1 MPRILNWQNSLPSTD
16 LQRKEEDTIMNT
28 VTYITD
34 TNTDRSARY
43 LILDGYRETVEEWF
57 EESLPGDEIEEL
69 REALI
74 DAAVRMSGE
83 DRALLVA
90 NGFGIDEIPLAYTG
104 ADDAR
109 VFGEYNFADGSRD
122 DILNTISA
130 ECESRGLTEGYADVW
145 ATLTVLEA
153 IGGNVEKF
161 LD

>member
-1 MPRILNWQNSLPSTD
+1 MS
-16 LQRKEEDTIMNT
+16 T

-34 TNTDRSARY
+34 TNTDRFARY

-57 EESLPGDEIEEL
+57 EVSLPGDEIEEL

-90 NGFGIDEIPLAYTG
+90 NGFGIDTIPLAYTE

-109 VFGEYNFADGSRD
+109 VFGEYNVFDGGRD
-122 DILNTISA
+122 GIYNAISG
-130 ECESRGLTEGYADVW
+130 ECESRGLTDGYADVW
-145 ATLTVLEA
+145 ATLTVLEE
-153 IGGNVEKF
+153 IGGDVERF

>member
-1 MPRILNWQNSLPSTD
+1 MS
-16 LQRKEEDTIMNT
+16 T

-34 TNTDRSARY
+34 TNADPRTRY
-43 LILDGYRETVEEWF
+43 LILDGYRETVEDWF
-57 EESLPGDEIEEL
+57 ENSLPGDEVEEL

-74 DAAVRMSGE
+74 DAAVRMTGE

-90 NGFGIDEIPLAYTG
+90 NGFGIDEIPLAYTE

-122 DILNTISA
+122 GIYNAIAA
-130 ECESRGLTEGYADVW
+130 ECEAWGLTDGYADVW
-145 ATLTVLEA
+145 ETFTVLEE
-153 IGGNVEKF
+153 IGGNVARF

>member
-1 MPRILNWQNSLPSTD
+1 
-16 LQRKEEDTIMNT
+16 MNT

-43 LILDGYRETVEEWF
+43 LILDGCYETVEEWF
-57 EESLPGDEIEEL
+57 KEGIPDDEIKEL

-74 DAAVRMSGE
+74 DATVRMNGGDLE
-83 DRALLVA
+83 LLVA
-90 NGFGIDEIPLAYTG
+90 NGFTVTELPMAYTE
-104 ADDAR
+104 ADEAR

-122 DILNTISA
+122 GILNAISA
-130 ECESRGLTEGYADVW
+130 ECESQGLTDGYADVW

-153 IGGNVEKF
+153 IGGDVEKF

>member
-1 MPRILNWQNSLPSTD
+1 
-16 LQRKEEDTIMNT
+16 MNT

-34 TNTDRSARY
+34 ANTDRFARY
-43 LILDGYRETVEEWF
+43 LILDGYRETAEEWF
-57 EESLPGDEIEEL
+57 EKSLPGDEIEEL

-83 DRALLVA
+83 DRELLVA
-90 NGFGIDEIPLAYTG
+90 NGFGIDEISLAYTE

-122 DILNTISA
+122 GILNAISA
-130 ECESRGLTEGYADVW
+130 ECESWGLEQGQANTWE
-145 ATLTVLEA
+145 TLTVLDE
-153 IGGNVEKF
+153 IGGNVERF

>member
-1 MPRILNWQNSLPSTD
+1 
-16 LQRKEEDTIMNT
+16 MNT

-74 DAAVRMSGE
+74 DAAVRMTGE

-90 NGFGIDEIPLAYTG
+90 NGFGIDEIPLAYTE
-104 ADDAR
+104 ADEDR
-109 VFGEYNFADGSRD
+109 VFGEYNVFDGGRD
-122 DILNTISA
+122 GIYNAIAA
-130 ECESRGLTEGYADVW
+130 ECESWGLTDGYASVW
-145 ATLTVLEA
+145 ETLTVLEE
-153 IGGNVEKF
+153 IGGNVAKF

>member
-1 MPRILNWQNSLPSTD
+1 MS
-16 LQRKEEDTIMNT
+16 T

-34 TNTDRSARY
+34 TNTDRCARY
-43 LILDGYRETVEEWF
+43 LILDGYRETAEEWF
-57 EESLPGDEIEEL
+57 EKSLPGDEIDEL

-74 DAAVRMSGE
+74 DATVRMSGE
-83 DRALLVA
+83 DRELLVA
-90 NGFGIDEIPLAYTG
+90 NGFGIDTIPLAYTE

-122 DILNTISA
+122 GILNAISA
-130 ECESRGLTEGYADVW
+130 ECESWGLEQGQANTWE
-145 ATLTVLEA
+145 TLTVLDE

>member
-1 MPRILNWQNSLPSTD
+1 
-16 LQRKEEDTIMNT
+16 MNTT
-28 VTYITD
+28 VTYIAD
-34 TNTDRSARY
+34 TNTDPRTRY
-43 LILDGYRETVEEWF
+43 LIVDGERETVEEWF
-57 EESLPGDEIEEL
+57 ENSLPGDEVEEL

-90 NGFGIDEIPLAYTG
+90 NGFGIDEIPLAYTE

-122 DILNTISA
+122 GIYNAIAA
-130 ECESRGLTEGYADVW
+130 ECESQGLTDGYSSVW
-145 ATLTVLEA
+145 ETLTVLEE
-153 IGGNVEKF
+153 IGGDVAKF

>member
-1 MPRILNWQNSLPSTD
+1 
-16 LQRKEEDTIMNT
+16 MNT

-34 TNTDRSARY
+34 TNTDCFARY
-43 LILDGYRETVEEWF
+43 LIIDGERETAEEWF
-57 EESLPGDEIEEL
+57 EKSLPGDEIEEL
-69 REALI
+69 RAALI

-90 NGFGIDEIPLAYTG
+90 NGFGIDEIPLAYTE

-122 DILNTISA
+122 GIYNAIAA
-130 ECESRGLTEGYADVW
+130 ECESQGLTDGYSSVW
-145 ATLTVLEA
+145 ETLTVLEE
-153 IGGNVEKF
+153 IGGNVARF

>member
-1 MPRILNWQNSLPSTD
+1 MS
-16 LQRKEEDTIMNT
+16 T

-34 TNTDRSARY
+34 TNTDRFARY

-90 NGFGIDEIPLAYTG
+90 NGFGIDTIPLAYTE
-104 ADDAR
+104 ADDTR

-122 DILNTISA
+122 GILNAISA
-130 ECESRGLTEGYADVW
+130 ECESQGLTEGYASTW
-145 ATLTVLEA
+145 ETLTVLEDL
-153 IGGNVEKF
+153 GGNVEKF

>member
-1 MPRILNWQNSLPSTD
+1 
-16 LQRKEEDTIMNT
+16 MNT

-34 TNTDRSARY
+34 TNTDRFARY
-43 LILDGYRETVEEWF
+43 LIIDGDRETAEEWF
-57 EESLPGDEIEEL
+57 EKSLPGDEVEEL

-74 DAAVRMSGE
+74 DATVRMSGE
-83 DRALLVA
+83 DRELLVA
-90 NGFGIDEIPLAYTG
+90 NGFGIDTIPLAYTE

-122 DILNTISA
+122 GILNAISA
-130 ECESRGLTEGYADVW
+130 ECESQGLEQGW
-145 ATLTVLEA
+145 ANTWETLTVLEE

>member
-1 MPRILNWQNSLPSTD
+1 MS
-16 LQRKEEDTIMNT
+16 T

-34 TNTDRSARY
+34 INADPRTRY
-43 LILDGYRETVEEWF
+43 LILDGYRETVEDWF
-57 EESLPGDEIEEL
+57 ENSLPGDEVEEL

-74 DAAVRMSGE
+74 DAAVRMTGE

-90 NGFGIDEIPLAYTG
+90 NGFGIDEIPLAYTE

-122 DILNTISA
+122 GIYNAIAA
-130 ECESRGLTEGYADVW
+130 ECEAWGLTDGYADVW
-145 ATLTVLEA
+145 ETFTVLEE
-153 IGGNVEKF
+153 IGGNVARF

>member
-1 MPRILNWQNSLPSTD
+1 MST
-16 LQRKEEDTIMNT
+16 T

-34 TNTDRSARY
+34 TNTDRLARY
-43 LILDGYRETVEEWF
+43 LILDGYRETYEEWF
-57 EESLPGDEIEEL
+57 EKSLPGDEIADF

-90 NGFGIDEIPLAYTG
+90 NGFGIDELPLAYTE

-109 VFGEYNFADGSRD
+109 VFGEYNIFDGGRD
-122 DILNTISA
+122 GIYNALAA
-130 ECESRGLTEGYADVW
+130 ECESRGLTDGYADIW
-145 ATLTVLEA
+145 ETLTVLEE
-153 IGGNVEKF
+153 IGGNVARF